1 MSEAT
6 FRCLWPSCME
16 LGYYKGPF
24 VLLFKESIQVKGF
37 IRVKV
42 TSQGQQKARLA
53 LFAVGDLT

>member
-1 MSEAT
+1 
-6 FRCLWPSCME
+6 ME

>member
-1 MSEAT
+1 
-6 FRCLWPSCME
+6 ME

-53 LFAVGDLT
+53 LFALEGKGPTLLGRDWLKEI